1 MNIVI
6 LTYIFYPEPIVMSTI
21 TEDLAM
27 ALSEEHSVTVVT
39 SRPCRPYGYSIPA
52 NISKDTWKFNRVIID
67 SYTHPK
73 SDIIGRLIEN
83 VSFGRAAVRYIRENR
98 ASIDVIYLNAFPL
111 FAQRMVIKEASKYGI
126 PTVNHVEDIFP
137 EPFRQ
142 KLGFIGYFLY
152 KMLLPIDR
160 WNLIHASVSV
170 VIGKRIK
177 EYIKKTRCVSG
188 ANISVV
194 YNWQDESRFEQD
206 VPQVNSNLFTF
217 MYVGSLSRAAD
228 IYNVVN
234 GFIQANL
241 PSAQLI
247 LAGSGTEKENLI
259 KYIKDFNNIQIID
272 APFADIPAIQSRA
285 DVLILPLLPGVS
297 LRAVPSK
304 LPAYLFSKKPV
315 IACVDYGSDVHH
327 ILSDADC
334 GWVAT
339 PQSPSELAN
348 VMLNVHKYSKDRL
361 IEMGLSGYAYAM
373 EHLVKKTNLKK
384 LVDAILTVKKG

>member
-52 NISKDTWKFNRVIID
+52 NISKDSWTFNRVIID

-73 SDIIGRLIEN
+73 SDIIGRLVEN
-83 VSFGRAAVRYIRENR
+83 VSFGRAAVKYIRENR
-98 ASIDVIYLNAFPL
+98 ESIDVIYLNVFPL

-137 EPFRQ
+137 EPFKQ
-142 KLGFIGYFLY
+142 KLGLVGNLLY
-152 KMLLPIDR
+152 KLLLPLDR
-160 WNLIHASVSV
+160 WNINHASVTV
-170 VIGKRIK
+170 VIGKQIK
-177 EYIKKTRCVSG
+177 EYIKKTRRISG

-194 YNWQDESRFEQD
+194 YNWQDESRFEQA
-206 VPQVNSNLFTF
+206 VPQINSNLFTF

-228 IYNVVN
+228 IYNVVD
-234 GFIQANL
+234 GFIQADL
-241 PSAQLI
+241 ECAQLI

-259 KYIKDFNNIQIID
+259 EYIKDFNNIKIID
-272 APFADIPAIQSRA
+272 APFADIPKIQSQA
-285 DVLILPLLPGVS
+285 DVLILPLLPDVS

-315 IACVDYGSDVHH
+315 IACVDQGSDVHH
-327 ILSDADC
+327 ILSEADC
-334 GWVAT
+334 GWIA
-339 PQSPSELAN
+339 PPRSPSELAN
-348 VMLNVHKYSKDRL
+348 VMLNVHKYHKDRL
-361 IEMGLSGYAYAM
+361 NEMGLSGYSYAK
-373 EHLVKKTNLKK
+373 EHLVKKTNLEK
-384 LVDAILTVKKG
+384 LVDAIVTIK